1 MFLILP
7 KDTLTVLYEFRC
19 GLIPSPNYAMLLF
32 SAFMFYVSVVLAMVA
47 ILVCR
52 FVPLYGQ
59 THVMVYIGVCSLV
72 GSISVM
78 SVKAL
83 GIALKLTFCGTNQLI
98 YPQTW
103 AFTLVVLSCIVTQMN
118 YLNKVPWF
126 PRSES
131 K

>member
-72 GSISVM
+72 GSISV
-78 SVKAL
+78 
-83 GIALKLTFCGTNQLI
+83 C
-98 YPQTW
+98 
-103 AFTLVVLSCIVTQMN
+103 TL
-118 YLNKVPWF
+118 
-126 PRSES
+126 
-131 K
+131 